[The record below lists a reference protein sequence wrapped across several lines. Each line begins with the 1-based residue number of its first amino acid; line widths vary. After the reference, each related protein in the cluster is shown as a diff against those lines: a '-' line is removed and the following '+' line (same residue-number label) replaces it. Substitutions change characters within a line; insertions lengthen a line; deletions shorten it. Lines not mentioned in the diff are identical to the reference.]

1 MKKAR
6 PGAPPLDQAGGERPQ
21 TRITGRRSTA
31 RATPPSDAGL
41 GALAPSRGSEGETPG
56 LPSGAQTL
64 LRGLDLLEA
73 VVPGPLTLPD
83 LSARLGLNRS
93 TVHRLAAALVD
104 RGYLRFTRRRGYSLG
119 AKLLELGFAAR
130 QQIDLA
136 RLARPIL
143 EHLADTTSDTVHLGI
158 LDAGKALYIDKIP
171 GRRRIDIS
179 SRVGERHSLCATGL
193 GKALLLDETPAAW
206 QARFRAERPHLDARA
221 VDLKTWLK
229 RMKTYAARG
238 FALDLEENEDRVRC
252 VAAPIR
258 DEQGA
263 IAAAL
268 SVSSAAHYMDDARMH
283 HLTPLVTAA
292 AHQISAELGWR
303 G

>member
-1 MKKAR
+1 MTGGHTTA
-6 PGAPPLDQAGGERPQ
+6 GA
-21 TRITGRRSTA
+21 TA
-31 RATPPSDAGL
+31 PSDAGL
-41 GALAPSRGSEGETPG
+41 GALAPSRGSGGETPG

-73 VVPGPLTLPD
+73 VVAAPITLPD
-83 LSARLGLNRS
+83 LSERLAINRS
-93 TVHRLAAALVD
+93 TVHRLAAALVE

-119 AKLLELGFAAR
+119 PKLLELGFAAR

-143 EHLADTTSDTVHLGI
+143 EDLSDTTGDTVHLGI
-158 LDAGKALYIDKIP
+158 LDDGKALYIDKIQ

-193 GKALLLDETPAAW
+193 GKALLLDDQPSAW
-206 QARFRAERPHLDARA
+206 QARFLAERPHLDARS
-221 VDLKTWLK
+221 VDSKTWLK

-238 FALDLEENEDRVRC
+238 YALDLEENEDRVRC

-263 IAAAL
+263 IAAAI
-268 SVSSAAHYMDDARMH
+268 SVSSAAHYMDDARMTE
-283 HLTPLVTAA
+283 LTAIVTEAA
-292 AHQISAELGWR
+292 NQISLELGWQAR
-303 G
+303 